1 MRIVAICNSRVVVIG
16 FSHGK
21 NSVLM
26 TCSQKF
32 SKLTC
37 TSTCRIWHHNERRR
51 REGVPFRGQAS
62 LCAEGERFDLDVTMV
77 SWCVVP
83 HSRCRTT
90 LTLDTVAKLLR
101 NLFNTPGKWAVGIL
115 RSAFERGQCGKR
127 RYGVNFSDAASII
140 PAHFWSHIPHCRAPY
155 QWFNL
160 PYSTSLPLISMGL
173 YSRPLTY
180 IPIPLKHFFASALV
194 QAIFVP
200 SRLRYWDPS
209 RSISVSTMISIYCNT
224 SLLHCISLLPFIL

>member
-51 REGVPFRGQAS
+51 REGFPFRGPPN
-62 LCAEGERFDLDVTMV
+62 LCAKGELFDFDVTMV
-77 SWCVVP
+77 SCVVP

-90 LTLDTVAKLLR
+90 LTLDTDAELLR
-101 NLFNTPGKWAVGIL
+101 NLL
-115 RSAFERGQCGKR
+115 
-127 RYGVNFSDAASII
+127 
-140 PAHFWSHIPHCRAPY
+140 
-155 QWFNL
+155 
-160 PYSTSLPLISMGL
+160 
-173 YSRPLTY
+173 
-180 IPIPLKHFFASALV
+180 
-194 QAIFVP
+194 
-200 SRLRYWDPS
+200 
-209 RSISVSTMISIYCNT
+209 NT
-224 SLLHCISLLPFIL
+224 SGK